1 MIDHVTQLPS
11 DRINNVTLK
20 LGDKIDHVTLKLND
34 MINHV
39 TQLQSDFAIIVQV
52 TQKLGDMIDHVTLK
66 LSAMINHV
74 TLKVER
80 DDQSC
85 HSESRVTWLIMWSI
99 TSLTGSVTLCRVSCD
114 CRLVYEYGGLLPS
127 STTIWFFQIT
137 KMFRNG

>member
-1 MIDHVTQLPS
+1 
-11 DRINNVTLK
+11 
-20 LGDKIDHVTLKLND
+20 

-85 HSESRVTWLIMWSI
+85 HSESRVT
-99 TSLTGSVTLCRVSCD
+99 
-114 CRLVYEYGGLLPS
+114 
-127 STTIWFFQIT
+127 
-137 KMFRNG
+137 